1 MGLLF
6 LLVFLLRILHGDSQS
21 KTEIHKLLFFVL
33 LCVALRI
40 SAKQQSMKIFITGI
54 STDVGKT
61 ITSAIVVEALEADY
75 WKPIQAGDLDNS
87 DSHKVKSQVSNSK
100 SQFYPN
106 AYQLNTPAS
115 PHLAAEI
122 DGITIDLKQI
132 NEPKTN
138 NHLVIE
144 GAGGIFVPLN
154 EKDSIIDLIEPDYK
168 VIVVSR
174 HYLGSINHTLLT
186 IEAIKNRGFEVS
198 GIIFSGS
205 ENKST
210 EDLILN
216 KTGIKCIG
224 RIDEEP
230 YFDQNV
236 IREYADLFRENLL
249 NL

>member
-1 MGLLF
+1 
-6 LLVFLLRILHGDSQS
+6 
-21 KTEIHKLLFFVL
+21 
-33 LCVALRI
+33 
-40 SAKQQSMKIFITGI
+40 MKIFVTGI

-61 ITSAIVVEALEADY
+61 IASSIIVESLEADY
-75 WKPIQAGDLDNS
+75 WKPIQAGDLDHS
-87 DSHKVKSQVSNSK
+87 DTYKVKSYISNSK
-100 SQFYPN
+100 SQFFSNSY
-106 AYQLNTPAS
+106 ALNTAAS

-122 DGITIDLKQI
+122 DRITINLKEIQK
-132 NEPKTN
+132 PKTE

-154 EKDSIIDLIEPDYK
+154 EKETIIDLIQPDYK
-168 VIVVSR
+168 IIVVSR

-186 IEAIKNRGFEVS
+186 IEAIQNRGFQVA

-210 EDLILN
+210 ESLILN

-224 RIDEEP
+224 RINEEP

-236 IREYADLFRENLL
+236 IKEYADLFRDNLL